1 MAWKYLTFLIACYT
15 IALASWFT
23 WSHLESGTLDTTS
36 FLVVW
41 GLALLWLFAS
51 LVLQVADLIANR
63 PNQYRRNK

>member
-1 MAWKYLTFLIACYT
+1 MAKYLTFAFGAYT
-15 IALASWFT
+15 FVLALWFSLAH
-23 WSHLESGTLDTTS
+23 WGEIEATT
-36 FLVVW
+36 FFFVW

>member
-15 IALASWFT
+15 IALATWFT
-23 WSHLESGTLDTTS
+23 YTHLGTLDTAT
-36 FLVVW
+36 FLFVW
-41 GLALLWLFAS
+41 GLAFLWLLVS